1 MPMSYS
7 AIASRVFGRIFR
19 LNRKPAI
26 CSDELDQ
33 LKILTARSLIRELRR
48 TETYDD
54 IRDAEFKVFSQFGDD
69 GIVQYLIHATHIRS
83 SEETFIEF
91 GVEDYTESNTR
102 FLLMNDNWTGLVID
116 SSPANI
122 HRIQQGS
129 LYWRHDLTAVSAFVE
144 TDNVNR
150 LFLENGFSGEVGILS
165 IDIDGNDYWVW
176 KAVEVVN
183 PVIVIA
189 EYNSAF
195 GNKHAVTIPYFPG
208 FNRTRAHYSNLYWG
222 CSLKALVLLGEQK
235 GYTFVGS
242 NNAGNNAYF
251 VRNDRLRNIR
261 PKTIESGY
269 VTSRFRESRDR
280 EGKLTYVSPDKRL
293 DIIRELVVYDIERGI
308 EFKLKELKNVEGS

>member
-1 MPMSYS
+1 MNIS

-19 LNRKPAI
+19 LSRKSAI
-26 CSDELDQ
+26 CGDELDQ
-33 LKILTARSLIRELRR
+33 LKILTAKSLIRELGM
-48 TETYDD
+48 TEAYDD
-54 IRDAEFKVFSQFGDD
+54 IRDVEFKVFSQFGDD
-69 GIVQYLIHATHIRS
+69 GIIQYLIHATHIRS

-122 HRIQQGS
+122 RRIQQGS
-129 LYWRHDLTAVSAFVE
+129 LYWRQDLTAVSAFVE

-183 PVIVIA
+183 PVIVIV

-195 GNKHAVTIPYFPG
+195 GNQHAVTIPYSPG
-208 FNRTRAHYSNLYWG
+208 FDRTGAHYSNLYWG

-251 VRNDRLRNIR
+251 VRSDRLGNIR
-261 PKTIESGY
+261 PKTTESGY
-269 VTSRFRESRDR
+269 VASRFRESRNRD
-280 EGKLTYVSPDKRL
+280 GKLTYVSPDKRL
-293 DIIRELVVYDIERGI
+293 DIIREMVVYDIERGI
-308 EFKLKELKNVEGS
+308 ELKLKELKNVEGS